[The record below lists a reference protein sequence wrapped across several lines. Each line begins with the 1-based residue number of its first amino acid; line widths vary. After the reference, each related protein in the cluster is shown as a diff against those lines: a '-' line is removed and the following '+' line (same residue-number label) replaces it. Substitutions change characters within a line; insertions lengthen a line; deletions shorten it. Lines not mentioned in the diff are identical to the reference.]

1 MRFVAAFL
9 VYLAACPLWAVE
21 IEGRGGPSFDPVV
34 PPVDVD
40 IWTDRGERAVYY
52 AGESIRIYFEVS
64 RDAYVVI
71 YDVDTEGRVRLI
83 YPVDPYSDGWVQSE
97 TTYRLPPVGT
107 AWDLTVSGPP
117 GIDYVVAVAST
128 EPFLW
133 DEYVEEMA
141 SGVFETID
149 TDPQLGIERIN
160 QLIAP
165 LRNDAPYYVSDRTM
179 FYVERRVPYP
189 RYMCYSCH
197 TPWHWDPYYDIC
209 PAFEVVIFSPYYDYY
224 CPPPYNPWGR
234 KPYYWYK
241 RKTSGDYSE
250 VRYKY
255 KGGRSSYW
263 DGRTKRLV
271 TQADEARFK
280 RHDDAR
286 DQIRTRSREIPDRR
300 WDSPDDERSH
310 QRLRG
315 DDSDRERSDFRFKEA
330 DRKDDERKKEE
341 KRSDSDDERERTTR
355 THKETRPLYK
365 DSRTRESS
373 RDHGE
378 SRAEQSTS
386 TRERERRAP
395 SSPQNRSDTNR
406 SNHSSSRS
414 GFERREN

>member
-1 MRFVAAFL
+1 MRFAAMILIAVA
-9 VYLAACPLWAVE
+9 VCSTWAVE
-21 IEGRGGPSFDPVV
+21 IDGRGGPQFDPVV

-40 IWTDRGERAVYY
+40 VWTDRGERAVYY
-52 AGESIRIYFEVS
+52 AGERIRIYFEVS
-64 RDAYVVI
+64 RDAYVVV

-83 YPVDPYSDGWVQSE
+83 FPVDPYSDGWVQSG

-141 SGVFETID
+141 SGVFETII

-197 TPWHWDPYYDIC
+197 TPWYWDPYYDIC
-209 PAFEVVIFSPYYDYY
+209 PAFEVVIFSSYYDYY
-224 CPPPYNPWGR
+224 CAPPYNPWGR

-241 RKTSGDYSE
+241 RKTSGKYSE

-255 KGGRSSYW
+255 KRGRDSYW

-271 TQADEARFK
+271 TQTGEAKFK
-280 RHDDAR
+280 RQDDTGNR
-286 DQIRTRSREIPDRR
+286 DRTKTNEVPDER
-300 WDSPDDERSH
+300 WDSSDDQLRYRR
-310 QRLRG
+310 QRG
-315 DDSDRERSDFRFKEA
+315 EDDDSKGSEFRY
-330 DRKDDERKKEE
+330 KEE
-341 KRSDSDDERERTTR
+341 ERHPESNEEKERTTR

-365 DSRTRESS
+365 DRRTKETSRDRGDSRT
-373 RDHGE
+373 
-378 SRAEQSTS
+378 EQSTHQ
-386 TRERERRAP
+386 RERVQSAP
-395 SSPQNRSDTNR
+395 SPPQSGSDNSR

-414 GFERREN
+414 SFERREK

>member
-1 MRFVAAFL
+1 M
-9 VYLAACPLWAVE
+9 YGQ
-21 IEGRGGPSFDPVV
+21 IEVSGRSTMQGRVS
-34 PPVDVD
+34 
-40 IWTDRGERAVYY
+40 
-52 AGESIRIYFEVS
+52 VS

-83 YPVDPYSDGWVQSE
+83 YPVDPYSDGWVQSG

-189 RYMCYSCH
+189 RYMCYNCH

-209 PAFEVVIFSPYYDYY
+209 PAFEVVIFSSYYDYY
-224 CPPPYNPWGR
+224 CPAPYNPWGR

-271 TQADEARFK
+271 TQRDEAKFR
-280 RHDDAR
+280 RYDDTR
-286 DQIRTRSREIPDRR
+286 DQIRTKTQEVPDKR
-300 WDSPDDERSH
+300 WDLTDDQERYKRLQGDDE
-310 QRLRG
+310 
-315 DDSDRERSDFRFKEA
+315 DSPPSDFRYKEA
-330 DRKDDERKKEE
+330 ERKDEERKREE
-341 KRSDSDDERERTTR
+341 KRPDSDDERERTTR

-365 DSRTRESS
+365 DNRSKESS
-373 RDHGE
+373 RDRGE
-378 SRAEQSTS
+378 SRVEQSTS
-386 TRERERRAP
+386 TREREQRPP
-395 SSPQNRSDTNR
+395 SPPQNRGDTNR
-406 SNHSSSRS
+406 SNHNSSRS